1 MQRPSDLASYRAYCD
16 GSPYTSSQS
25 LSSLSL
31 PFLGNAAKLDR
42 HNNIN
47 NNINNNVN
55 VNSNSNNNNS
65 DTSQLFN
72 IHIISYLILWYAV
85 SSLTTQLTKYI
96 LSEFEFPVFV
106 GEFQFGF
113 NFLLGLLT
121 IQIASRSTAFR
132 SWFPQNTLPST
143 NTFVLNKK
151 LAKVFFPMGTF
162 QFVGK
167 LFSLAAT
174 SICTVATVSSIRALS
189 PLFIVLGY
197 RINYKVTFSIKTY
210 TSLILLLM
218 GVIILVFSQT
228 SGTISDSNTFPK
240 NKVTVYNELVVDSQ
254 TPESQNSVAESIV
267 ASIADS
273 IQIHG
278 IFFALLSTIVFA
290 AGSIYTKS
298 VISSTNTIS
307 PQKERM
313 EIAKLALFSGDSSI
327 NIHQSMEEDL
337 EKNTPYSLSSNYSDK
352 VRPQSI
358 DKLTTLMYCSLYG
371 LAYSIP
377 TLVTY
382 ELPTL
387 LSSKIFPANLDST
400 PAIESSSVPYYTLI
414 PWTLLIINGFSYFA
428 QSLLAFHILG
438 MLPTV
443 TYSIANMMK
452 RIIVITISMLLRG
465 HSLSILEFL
474 GLLHVSLGLYI
485 YEKRG
490 SKQN

>member
-16 GSPYTSSQS
+16 GTPYTSSQM
-25 LSSLSL
+25 SSLSL
-31 PFLGNAAKLDR
+31 PFLGNSAKLDR
-42 HNNIN
+42 HNNNNSNTIN
-47 NNINNNVN
+47 NMNI
-55 VNSNSNNNNS
+55 SNNNS
-65 DTSQLFN
+65 TSSQLFN
-72 IHIISYLILWYAV
+72 INIICYLVLWYAV

-121 IQIASRSTAFR
+121 IQLASRSSAFK
-132 SWFPQNTLPST
+132 SWFPPNTLPST
-143 NTFVLNKK
+143 DTFVLNKR

-210 TSLILLLM
+210 LSLVPLLM
-218 GVIILVFSQT
+218 GVIILVLSQT
-228 SGTISDSNTFPK
+228 SGSNIDSNAFPT
-240 NKVTVYNELVVDSQ
+240 NKVTVYNELVE
-254 TPESQNSVAESIV
+254 ESKNQETSSLAESIV
-267 ASIADS
+267 ASLVDS

-298 VISSTNTIS
+298 VISNNTAVS

-313 EIAKLALFSGDSSI
+313 EIAKLALFSGDSSV
-327 NIHQSMEEDL
+327 NIHQSLQDDL
-337 EKNTPYSLSSNYSDK
+337 EKNTPLTMSPNYSDK
-352 VRPQSI
+352 VKPQSV
-358 DKLTTLMYCSLYG
+358 DKLTTLMYCSIYG

-387 LSSKIFPANLDST
+387 LSLKIFPANLDST
-400 PAIESSSVPYYTLI
+400 PVIQSTSVPYYTLI
-414 PWTLLIINGFSYFA
+414 PWTLLIINGISYFT

-474 GLLHVSLGLYI
+474 GLFHISIGLYI
-485 YEKRG
+485 YEKWG